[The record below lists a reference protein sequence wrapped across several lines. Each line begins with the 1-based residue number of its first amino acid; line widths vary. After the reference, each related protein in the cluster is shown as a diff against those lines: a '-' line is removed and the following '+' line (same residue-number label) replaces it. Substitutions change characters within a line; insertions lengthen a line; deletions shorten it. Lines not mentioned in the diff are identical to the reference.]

1 MRSKYVVTDHRFVL
15 KLFASKNPWNVLL
28 YLLPIEMI
36 LFFLMKEEGIR
47 PLRIL
52 GAVPLALLY
61 WSLIEYLIHRFYF
74 HWVPKNEILRAITGS
89 FHLYHHE
96 NPKDLEVINTGW
108 VTGILGS
115 LFHFS
120 VFKYLF
126 QLSFIGALEV
136 TFGFILVFYFYEWV
150 HYLVHQ
156 KIFTNPLL
164 RYLQNFHLTHHVSP
178 KKNYGQITP
187 IWDYLLGTVRD
198 NLETKENPSMMA
210 FVKGAQ
216 K

>member
-1 MRSKYVVTDHRFVL
+1 MSSKYIVTDHRIVL
-15 KLFASKNPWNVLL
+15 KLFASKNPWSVLL
-28 YLLPIEMI
+28 FIVPIQML
-36 LFFLMKEEGIR
+36 LFFLMREEGIR
-47 PLRIL
+47 PIRIL
-52 GAVPLALLY
+52 GAIPQALLY

-74 HWVPKNEILRAITGS
+74 HWVPRNEILRAISGS

-108 VTGILGS
+108 VTGIIGS
-115 LFHFS
+115 IFHFL
-120 VFKYLF
+120 VFKFVF
-126 QLSFIGALEV
+126 QLSYINSLEM
-136 TFGFILVFYFYEWV
+136 TFGLILVFYYYEWI

-156 KIFTNPLL
+156 RVFKNTFLK
-164 RYLQNFHLTHHVSP
+164 YLQNFHLTHHVSP

-198 NLETKENPSMMA
+198 NLDTKDHPRMLA